1 MPNNKVRYN
10 LKNCHYAK
18 LKLGADNAPSYDTP
32 VPIPGAVSQNLSANG
47 EPENFYAD
55 GIVYYV
61 MNNNMGYEGD
71 LEIALVPESFRTD
84 ILKEELDANGVLV
97 EDSTAT
103 PESFALMFEFDGDR
117 KHIRHVMYNCS
128 ASRPAIEGETT
139 NESKEVKTETLSIN
153 ASPLP
158 NGQVKAKTGDSTTDA
173 VYNAW
178 YSAVYMP
185 ADTAEDVTLSAF
197 AVAGVDL
204 SPAFSAST
212 LSYAG
217 ETSAASAVVTATA
230 ADAGASVTILVNG
243 EAVASGGTA
252 SFEEGEN
259 GVVAVVTNGAASRTY
274 SAVVTRSA
282 G

>member
-1 MPNNKVRYN
+1 MPNKVRYN

-18 LKLGADNAPSYDTP
+18 LTLGADNAPSYDTP
-32 VPIPGAVSQNLSANG
+32 VPIPGAVSLNLSANG

-84 ILKEELDANGVLV
+84 ILKEALDANGVLI
-97 EDSTAT
+97 EDSTVT
-103 PESFALMFEFDGDR
+103 PESFALLFEFDGDK
-117 KHIRHVMYNCS
+117 KHIRHVLYNCS

-139 NESKEVKTETLSIN
+139 TDTKEVKTESLSIK
-153 ASPLP
+153 AAPLP
-158 NGQVKAKTGDSTTDA
+158 SGKVKAKTGDSTADA
-173 VYNAW
+173 TYSGWYN
-178 YSAVYMP
+178 AVYMP
-185 ADTAEDVTLSAF
+185 ASTSEDTTLANLAIAGAELT
-197 AVAGVDL
+197 
-204 SPAFSAST
+204 PAFSASVR
-212 LSYAG
+212 SYAC

-230 ADAGASVTILVNG
+230 NDADASVTILVNG

-252 SFEEGEN
+252 SFSEGEN
-259 GVVAVVTNGAASRTY
+259 GVVAVVTNGAAATTY
-274 SAVVTRSA
+274 SVVVTRSA